1 MNILKTT
8 VLHAA
13 LLATVLT
20 TPTGAAS
27 AAEMDPAGPAGV
39 KINAD
44 SIGYN
49 QKTNAYEATGNV
61 RIDWSGMVLF
71 ADQVSVQQQDN
82 LATAQGNI
90 LVRKNDDTLSG
101 EQASINL
108 DTAQGEVTN
117 GTLFIKQGNFHV
129 TGATLMKTG
138 EDDYRITDGTF
149 TTCDGE
155 SPSWKF
161 GAAQLDV
168 SRGAFAI
175 GKHAL
180 FYIKDVPVFYF
191 PYILFPVKEERQSGL
206 LIPRFG
212 LSSKK
217 GFYLEV
223 PYYHV
228 LSPSQ
233 DITYYLDIQS
243 RRGVGVGAAY
253 RYLLRNGG
261 RGDINPYLM
270 YDADRDKVR
279 GTLTILHQQHLSD
292 NLSLTADV
300 NLVLD
305 RDFYRDF
312 GELTGEYNK
321 QYLESSAFATKHWQ
335 RYSLTAEVRYT
346 QDLYA
351 DSNKNTLQKLP
362 IITWTGIKQ
371 QILNTPLYFSHDA
384 TFTNFYRRDGL
395 QGQRFDLHPQLTYF
409 ASPAGLIDV
418 AAWGGFRQRM
428 YNTYGDSSASGFISR
443 GLFDAGATLSTTLV
457 RTYDV
462 AWGNLQRVKH
472 TIIPEIGYSYLSEED
487 QDDLPFYDYSDR
499 LATQNRIGYAITTF
513 LTGKYLSEDNLAT
526 YRDLAY
532 LRISQGYEFSGSY
545 QDVLTLANKE
555 RSFTDI
561 RVEANLNPTENLKFS
576 LDSYFDPYHL
586 NFSTVNT
593 AVDLSD
599 KEGNKIGVGYRFSEE
614 QVKYLEAR
622 LSIAY
627 FDPFAFHYHT
637 RYSFD
642 GSDFLESYYALEYK
656 QQCWGIM
663 FSYRDRP
670 DNRSFMV
677 SFTLSGVGSIGNYKP
692 F

>member
-1 MNILKTT
+1 MDTLKSSI
-8 VLHAA
+8 LHAA
-13 LLATVLT
+13 VLATLLM
-20 TPTGAAS
+20 TPVGAVS
-27 AAEMDPAGPAGV
+27 AAEPDPSGPAGV

-49 QKTNAYEATGNV
+49 QKTDSYEATGNV

-71 ADQVSVQQQDN
+71 ADQVSVRQQDN

-101 EQASINL
+101 DQASLNL
-108 DTAQGEVTN
+108 DTAQGSVTN
-117 GTLFIKQGNFHV
+117 GRLFIKQGNFHV
-129 TGATLMKTG
+129 AGATLMKTG
-138 EDDYRITDGTF
+138 EDDYRISDGTF

-168 SRGAFAI
+168 TRGAYAV
-175 GKHAL
+175 GKHAF

-223 PYYHV
+223 PLYHV

-243 RRGVGVGAAY
+243 RRGAGVGAAY
-253 RYLLRNGG
+253 RYLLRDGG
-261 RGDINPYLM
+261 RGEINPYLM

-279 GTLTILHQQHLSD
+279 GTLTLLHQQHLSD
-292 NLSLTADV
+292 SLSLPADI

-312 GELTGEYNK
+312 GESTGEYNK
-321 QYLESSAFATKHWQ
+321 QYLESSAFITKHWQ
-335 RYSLTAEVRYT
+335 RQSLTAEVRYT

-362 IITWTGIKQ
+362 IITWTGIKR
-371 QILNTPLYFSHDA
+371 QILGTPLYFSHDA

-395 QGQRFDLHPQLTYF
+395 QGQRFDLHPQLTIY

-418 AAWGGFRQRM
+418 SAWGGYRQRM

-443 GLFDAGATLSTTLV
+443 GLFDAGAKLSSTLV
-457 RTYDV
+457 RTYEV
-462 AWGNLQRVKH
+462 ARGNLKRVKH
-472 TIIPEIGYSYLSEED
+472 TIIPEIGYSYLSEKD
-487 QDDLPFYDYSDR
+487 QNDLPFYDYSDR
-499 LATQNRIGYAITTF
+499 LVAQNRIGYGITTF
-513 LTGKYLSEDNLAT
+513 LTGKYSSEDAPAT

-545 QDVLTLANKE
+545 QDVLTLASNN

-561 RVEANLNPTENLKFS
+561 RTEAKLNPTENLGLS
-576 LDSYFDPYHL
+576 LDSYFNPYDL
-586 NFSTVNT
+586 NFSTVHT
-593 AVDLSD
+593 AVDLWD
-599 KEGNKIGVGYRFSEE
+599 RQGNRLGLGYRFSEE
-614 QVKYLEAR
+614 QVKYLEAK
-622 LSIAY
+622 LSILY
-627 FDPFAFHYHT
+627 FDPFALHYHT

-642 GSDFLESYYALEYK
+642 SSKFLESYYALEYRQK
-656 QQCWGIM
+656 CWGIM
-663 FSYRDRP
+663 LSYRERP
-670 DNRSFMV
+670 DNRSVMI
-677 SFTLSGVGSIGNYKP
+677 SFTLSGVGSIGKYKS